1 MDLTTPYAFG
11 KTVDMS
17 FADAQLKVRNE
28 LAKEGFGV
36 LTEIDM
42 SRKFAEKLQKE
53 FRDYVIFG
61 ACNPAIAF
69 EAMSGEINLG
79 ILLPC
84 NVVIYT
90 RDDGK
95 TAVMFMDPIA
105 RFSSI
110 GNPELEEFGIQV
122 TQKLER
128 VLDAL

>member
-11 KTVDMS
+11 ITVDMS

-61 ACNPAIAF
+61 ACNPAIAY
-69 EAMSGEINLG
+69 EAMCGEINLG

>member
-11 KTVDMS
+11 KTMDLP
-17 FADAQLKVRNE
+17 FAEAQQKVREE

-42 SRKFAEKLQKE
+42 CQKFADKLQKE
-53 FRDYVIFG
+53 FRDYIILG
-61 ACNPAIAF
+61 ACNPALAY
-69 EAMSGEINLG
+69 EAMSGEINIG
-79 ILLPC
+79 VLLPC

-95 TAVMFMDPIA
+95 AAVMFMDPIA
-105 RFSSI
+105 RFSRI
-110 GNPELEEFGIQV
+110 GNPELEELGIQV

-128 VLDAL
+128 VIDAL

>member
-1 MDLTTPYAFG
+1 MDLTTSYAFG
-11 KTVDMS
+11 KTVDMP
-17 FADAQLKVRNE
+17 FPEAQQKVREE
-28 LAKEGFGV
+28 LLKEGFGV

-42 SRKFAEKLQKE
+42 SKKFAEKLQKE
-53 FRDYVIFG
+53 FRDYIILE
-61 ACNPAIAF
+61 ACNPAFAYDAI
-69 EAMSGEINLG
+69 SGEINLG
-79 ILLPC
+79 VLLPC

-105 RFSSI
+105 RFSII
-110 GNPELEEFGIQV
+110 GNPDLEEFGIQV